1 MVVVAGLESDGG
13 SWCCFHV
20 DCLLWN
26 IFCECQVMH
35 KPCHM
40 QHTATHC
47 VAVCCSVLQCVAVCQ
62 VMNKSCHVQHT
73 ATHCVAVCC
82 SVLQCVV
89 GHE

>member
-35 KPCHM
+35 KPFHM

-47 VAVCCSVLQCVAVCQ
+47 VAVCCSVLQCVR
-62 VMNKSCHVQHT
+62 S
-73 ATHCVAVCC
+73 
-82 SVLQCVV
+82 
-89 GHE
+89 